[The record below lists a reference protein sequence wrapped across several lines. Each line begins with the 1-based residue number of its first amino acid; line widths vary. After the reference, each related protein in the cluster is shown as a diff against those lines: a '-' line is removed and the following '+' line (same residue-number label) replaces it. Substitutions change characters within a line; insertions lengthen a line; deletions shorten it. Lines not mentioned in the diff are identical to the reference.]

1 MKKRHDEMNAKYPF
15 TPTRH
20 GVPFEGIENLRP
32 ESLQF
37 QKTVKRTMEVGK

>member
-1 MKKRHDEMNAKYPF
+1 MTAKYPF

-32 ESLQF
+32 ESKVYQDTVR
-37 QKTVKRTMEVGK
+37 KTMNVGK